1 MAPSGLKEVLMK
13 PKAFIKE
20 VKLAVMAT
28 LVLAVLLCGVYPAIV
43 WGIAQIGFNSKAN
56 GTLILRDGQVL
67 GSRLIAQG
75 FAAPQYF
82 HPRPSAAGEGY
93 DAANS
98 GASNLGPLSKKLVDQ
113 VTERIAAYRAE
124 NGIAPSVKI
133 PPDAVTAS
141 ASGLDPH
148 ISLGN
153 AAIQSSRV
161 ARARG
166 ISEAAVQSLIRN
178 HTDGPDLGFLGE
190 PGVNVLELNLALDAV
205 KE

>member
-1 MAPSGLKEVLMK
+1 MASFGLKEMLMK
-13 PKAFIKE
+13 INAFVKE
-20 VKLAVMAT
+20 VKLAILST
-28 LVLAVLLCGVYPAIV
+28 LALAVLLCGVYPAIV
-43 WGIAQIGFNSKAN
+43 WGIAQIGFSSKAN
-56 GTLILRDGQVL
+56 GSLILRDGHIL

-98 GASNLGPLSKKLVDQ
+98 GASNLGPLSQKLVDQ
-113 VTERIAAYRAE
+113 VTERVAAYRAE

-148 ISLGN
+148 ISLRN
-153 AAIQSSRV
+153 AELQSVRV

-166 ISEAAVQSLIRN
+166 ISEAAVQSLIQN

-190 PGVNVLELNLALDAV
+190 SGVNVLELNLALDAV

>member
-1 MAPSGLKEVLMK
+1 MK
-13 PKAFIKE
+13 PTAFIKE
-20 VKLAVMAT
+20 VKRAVMAT
-28 LVLAVLLCGVYPAIV
+28 LALAALLCGVYPAIV
-43 WGIAQIGFNSKAN
+43 WGIGQIGFFSRAN
-56 GTLILRDGQVL
+56 GSLVLQDGRII

-75 FAAPQYF
+75 FTGPRYF

-93 DAANS
+93 DAASS

-124 NGIAPSVKI
+124 NGIAPFIKI
-133 PPDAVTAS
+133 PADAVTAS

-153 AAIQSSRV
+153 AKLQSARV

-166 ISEAAVQSLIRN
+166 ISETAVQRLIQN
-178 HTDGPDLGFLGE
+178 HIDGPDLGFLGE
-190 PGVNVLELNLALDAV
+190 PGVNVLELNLALDAAR
-205 KE
+205 E

>member
-1 MAPSGLKEVLMK
+1 MK
-13 PKAFIKE
+13 TTAFIKE
-20 VKLAVMAT
+20 VKRAILTTLA
-28 LVLAVLLCGVYPAIV
+28 LAVLLCGVYPAIV
-43 WGIAQIGFNSKAN
+43 WGIAQIGFFSKAN
-56 GTLILRDGQVL
+56 GSLVLRDGNVL

-98 GASNLGPLSKKLVDQ
+98 GASNLGPLSRKLVDQ
-113 VTERIAAYRAE
+113 VMERVVAYRAE
-124 NGIAPSVKI
+124 NGIAPFVKI
-133 PPDAVTAS
+133 PADAVTAS

-153 AAIQSSRV
+153 AGLQSARV
-161 ARARG
+161 AKARG
-166 ISEAAVQSLIRN
+166 MSEANVQSLIQN

>member
-1 MAPSGLKEVLMK
+1 MASFGLKEMLMK
-13 PKAFIKE
+13 INAFVKE
-20 VKLAVMAT
+20 VKLAILST
-28 LVLAVLLCGVYPAIV
+28 LALAVLLCGVYPAIV
-43 WGIAQIGFNSKAN
+43 WGIAQIGFSSNAN
-56 GTLILRDGQVL
+56 GSLILRDGHIL

-98 GASNLGPLSKKLVDQ
+98 GASNLGPLSQKLADQ
-113 VTERIAAYRAE
+113 VKDRVAAYRAE
-124 NGIAPSVKI
+124 NGIAPSIKI
-133 PPDAVTAS
+133 PADAVTAS

-153 AAIQSSRV
+153 AELQSARV

-166 ISEAAVQSLIRN
+166 ISEAAVRILIQN
-178 HTDGPDLGFLGE
+178 HIDGPDLGFLGE

>member
-1 MAPSGLKEVLMK
+1 MK
-13 PKAFIKE
+13 PTAFIKE
-20 VKLAVMAT
+20 VKLAILTT
-28 LVLAVLLCGVYPAIV
+28 LALAVLLCGVYPAIV
-43 WGIAQIGFNSKAN
+43 WGIAQIGFSSRAN
-56 GTLILRDGQVL
+56 GSLILRNGHIL

-98 GASNLGPLSKKLVDQ
+98 GASNLGPLSRKLADQ
-113 VTERIAAYRAE
+113 VKDRVAAYRAE
-124 NGIAPSVKI
+124 NGIAPSAKI
-133 PPDAVTAS
+133 PADAVTAS

-153 AAIQSSRV
+153 AGLQSARV

-166 ISEAAVQSLIRN
+166 ISEATVQGLIQN

-190 PGVNVLELNLALDAV
+190 PGVNVLDLNLALDAV

>member
-1 MAPSGLKEVLMK
+1 MK

-20 VKLAVMAT
+20 VKLAILTT
-28 LVLAVLLCGVYPAIV
+28 LALAVLLCGVYPAFV
-43 WGIAQIGFNSKAN
+43 WGIAQIGFSSRAN
-56 GTLILRDGQVL
+56 GSLILRDGHML

-98 GASNLGPLSKKLVDQ
+98 GASNLGPLSKKLADQ
-113 VTERIAAYRAE
+113 VRDRVAAYRAE
-124 NGIAPSVKI
+124 NGIVLSVKI
-133 PPDAVTAS
+133 PADAVTAS

-153 AAIQSSRV
+153 AELQSARV
-161 ARARG
+161 ARERG
-166 ISEAAVQSLIRN
+166 ISEAAVRSLI
-178 HTDGPDLGFLGE
+178 HSHIDGPDLGFLGD
-190 PGVNVLELNLALDAV
+190 PGVNVLELNLALDSV

>member
-1 MAPSGLKEVLMK
+1 MK
-13 PKAFIKE
+13 TTAFIKE
-20 VKLAVMAT
+20 VKRAILTTLA
-28 LVLAVLLCGVYPAIV
+28 LAVLLCGVYPAIV
-43 WGIAQIGFNSKAN
+43 WGIAQIGFFSKAN
-56 GTLILRDGQVL
+56 GSLVLRDGNVL

-98 GASNLGPLSKKLVDQ
+98 GASNLGPLSRKLVDQ
-113 VTERIAAYRAE
+113 VMERVVAYRAE
-124 NGIAPSVKI
+124 NSIAPFVKI
-133 PPDAVTAS
+133 PADAVTAS

-153 AAIQSSRV
+153 AGLQSARV

-166 ISEAAVQSLIRN
+166 MSEANVQSLIQN

>member
-13 PKAFIKE
+13 PEAFIKE

-28 LVLAVLLCGVYPAIV
+28 VALAVILCGVYPAIV
-43 WGIAQIGFNSKAN
+43 WGIAQIGFFSKAN
-56 GTLILRDGQVL
+56 GSLVLRDGHVL

-93 DAANS
+93 DAASS
-98 GASNLGPLSKKLVDQ
+98 GASNLGPLSKKLANQ
-113 VTERIAAYRAE
+113 VKDRVAAYRAE
-124 NGIAPSVKI
+124 NGIALSVKI
-133 PPDAVTAS
+133 PADAVTAS

-153 AAIQSSRV
+153 AGLQSARV

-166 ISEAAVQSLIRN
+166 ISEAAVRILIQN
-178 HTDGPDLGFLGE
+178 HIDGPDLGFLGE
-190 PGVNVLELNLALDAV
+190 PGVNILELNLALDAV

>member
-1 MAPSGLKEVLMK
+1 MK
-13 PKAFIKE
+13 TTAFIKE
-20 VKLAVMAT
+20 VKRAILTTLA
-28 LVLAVLLCGVYPAIV
+28 LAVLLCGVYPAIV
-43 WGIAQIGFNSKAN
+43 WGIAQIGFFSKAN
-56 GTLILRDGQVL
+56 GSLVLRDGNVL

-98 GASNLGPLSKKLVDQ
+98 GASNLGPLSRKLVDQ
-113 VTERIAAYRAE
+113 VMERVVAYRAE
-124 NGIAPSVKI
+124 NGIAPFVKI
-133 PPDAVTAS
+133 PADAVTAS

-153 AAIQSSRV
+153 AGLQSARV

-166 ISEAAVQSLIRN
+166 MSEANVQSLIQN